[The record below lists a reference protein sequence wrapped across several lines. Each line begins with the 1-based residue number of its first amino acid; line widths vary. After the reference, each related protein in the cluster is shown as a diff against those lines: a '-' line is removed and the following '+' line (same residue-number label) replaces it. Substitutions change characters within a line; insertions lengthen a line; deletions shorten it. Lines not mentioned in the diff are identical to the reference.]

1 MFYNKPLEDER
12 LNETVNEKVNETVN
26 NDENQTIFKQ
36 DVDTNINEITNN
48 GEKQTVIKQDKNG
61 KWNASVVNTSETIN
75 NRRQQSRNSMNHS
88 LIYTYNSGKK
98 NIVKAR
104 KFNLTM

>member
-1 MFYNKPLEDER
+1 MFYDKPLQG
-12 LNETVNEKVNETVN
+12 ETVNETINETK
-26 NDENQTIFKQ
+26 NDDKKQNVVKQ
-36 DVDTNINEITNN
+36 DVNTNINEIVHND
-48 GEKQTVIKQDKNG
+48 EKHKL
-61 KWNASVVNTSETIN
+61 NATLVNTSETIN
-75 NRRQQSRNSMNHS
+75 NTRSQQSRNSMNHS